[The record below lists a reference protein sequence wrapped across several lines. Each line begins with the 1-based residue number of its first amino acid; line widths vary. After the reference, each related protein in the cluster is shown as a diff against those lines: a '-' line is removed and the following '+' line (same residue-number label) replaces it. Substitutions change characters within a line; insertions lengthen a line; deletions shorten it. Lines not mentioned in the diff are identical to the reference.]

1 MAAPITTRL
10 VLNTKNFTKGIGVAT
25 KGLGRLGGAVGGAL
39 GLITKLGLAFT
50 AFGGVITALILRQAK
65 LIDRLGKVSD
75 VIGVNVDTLQK
86 FRFAAEQ
93 AGVSTDQA
101 DVALRRFSRRL
112 GEAKRG
118 TGELLP
124 ALRRLGI
131 DVTSSEGRTK
141 SAEAVLLE
149 FADALEGV
157 EDKSQRLALAFKAF
171 DSEGAELVKTLAN
184 GSEGL
189 QELFTQAEQFG
200 LILDRDAIAATER
213 FNDALNLLFRTLD
226 TQVKRVIAELAPLL
240 EEFAVDLAT
249 NVKESAE
256 AAGGFENLAK
266 MIKNTVIE
274 VFIQFIQIMEQLG
287 NVFLVFARLFRDA
300 ARSISGDP
308 FLGMSK
314 DAQQAAKDIEALEQ
328 QLEQVDRLLVREDLF
343 NLPMLGGAFEAI
355 IKGVDRLTSGETG
368 QMFQGSIEEAKELR
382 KQIVAAIRA
391 KQEVISGGEIFGGE
405 GGLDFSALIEQ
416 LRAFITPLEEIN
428 EKIIP
433 EIIVKAEDMGM
444 TFAKFLDMIFAEQR
458 VTDFYDVVDSE
469 TATFMDKIKAAL
481 DLIFGGIKDGVLDFL
496 DRVSEKLKAAGVGDA
511 MKTLEDGFVKAAVMF
526 EDALADAVVS
536 GKADFD
542 DLANHLKQVLAKALV
557 QKFVTGPI
565 MGLFGLAK
573 GGPVMP
579 NQPYIVGEKGPE
591 LMVPSTA
598 GNIVP
603 NNMLGGQQVTYNIN
617 AVDARS
623 FKQLVAQDPE
633 FIFSVTQAGA
643 RRMPS

>member
-1 MAAPITTRL
+1 
-10 VLNTKNFTKGIGVAT
+10 
-25 KGLGRLGGAVGGAL
+25 
-39 GLITKLGLAFT
+39 LAFT

-573 GGPVMP
+573 GGPAKAG
-579 NQPYIVGEKGPE
+579 QPYIVGEEGPE
-591 LMVPSTA
+591 LF
-598 GNIVP
+598 VP
-603 NNMLGGQQVTYNIN
+603 NQSGTVVPNHALGSSGGTPMGGMTNINYNIN